1 MYLYNLTLQKT
12 TGISQSITGSFTA
25 PKTHEIVVSRGTI
38 LELMNVDVNTYNLFY
53 LVENYKL

>member
-25 PKTHEIVVSRGTI
+25 PKTHEIVISRGTI
-38 LELMNVDVNTYNLFY
+38 IELMNVDVNTYFLINLA
-53 LVENYKL
+53 ENYKL

>member
-12 TGISQSITGSFTA
+12 TGICQTITGSFSA
-25 PKTHEIVVSRGTI
+25 PKTHEIILSRGTI
-38 LELMNVDVNTYNLFY
+38 LELMNVDVNTYINII